1 MTDEAAKPVGGS
13 WGGSAHDGPTRH
25 ERREHLR
32 VLETMVYQGWDIPP
46 EVYTVLPQALQ
57 DIASSPEQ
65 STRDRIRA
73 GEALSHLIAQRI
85 EGALQLD
92 RINRLDA
99 GTATDRVEVL
109 RSITDEQL
117 AAVAASILPAPAPC
131 PPSPADKPEPKRKP
145 KRRR

>member
-1 MTDEAAKPVGGS
+1 MTDETAKPVGGV
-13 WGGSAHDGPTRH
+13 GGTPL

-32 VLETMVYQGWDIPP
+32 VLEAMVYRGWDIPP
-46 EVYTVLPQALQ
+46 EVYTALPRALQ

-117 AAVAASILPAPAPC
+117 AAVAASILPEPALC
-131 PPSPADKPEPKRKP
+131 LPSPADKPEPKRKP